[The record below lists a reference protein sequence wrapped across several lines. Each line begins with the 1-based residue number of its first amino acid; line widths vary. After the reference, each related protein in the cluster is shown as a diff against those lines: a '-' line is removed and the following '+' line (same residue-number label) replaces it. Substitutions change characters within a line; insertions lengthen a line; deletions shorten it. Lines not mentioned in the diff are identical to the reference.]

1 MFAIVDTETT
11 GGRPAEDRI
20 MEIAIIV
27 HNGKRVVETF
37 STLVN
42 PQRHI
47 DPFVSAMTGI
57 TEDMVADAPK
67 FEDIYQKVQELTEGK
82 IFVAHNARFDYG
94 MIRNEYKRL
103 NRQFLRKQLCTVKVA
118 RHVFPG
124 LPSYSLGR
132 LCDSIG
138 IKLNNRHRAF
148 GDAEAT
154 ALLFEK
160 LLLNDRKEVIR
171 SELNAGLEDS
181 ILPPHISREQV
192 DILPEETG
200 IYYFLNEKKKIIY
213 VGKSTNIKKR
223 VISHFSGDIKAR
235 RYAEMKEQIH
245 HVDFLLTGSELI
257 AMLKES
263 DEIKRFMPAFNMA
276 QKRKK
281 YRYGIFIRENE
292 LGLKHFSSESL
303 KLDED
308 PLIKVT
314 TPRMANMILEELE
327 QKHHLKQMMPMIQ
340 KMVKLG
346 TLEKFKEGHN
356 EKVHEIASRFY
367 FEHSN
372 FFIVEEAIN
381 PDERSLVWI
390 ENNTYRGFGY
400 APVEEGIT
408 DIAALSNHIQPY
420 RDNPDVRNILRTWLR
435 KNKKARLLIYN
446 KK

>member
-1 MFAIVDTETT
+1 MFAIIDTETT

-27 HNGKRVVETF
+27 HNGKRVVETY

-42 PQRHI
+42 PQRRI

-67 FEDIYQKVQELTEGK
+67 FEDIYHKVQELTEGK

-132 LCDSIG
+132 LCESIG

-181 ILPPHISREQV
+181 ILPNNLSRDQV
-192 DILPEETG
+192 DVLPEETG
-200 IYYFLNEKKKIIY
+200 VYYFLNAKKKIIY
-213 VGKSTNIKKR
+213 IGKSTNIKKR
-223 VISHFSGDIKAR
+223 VISHFSSDIKAKR
-235 RYAEMKEQIH
+235 FAEMKEEIH
-245 HVDFLLTGSELI
+245 HVDFHLTGSELI

-263 DEIKRFMPAFNMA
+263 DEIKRFMPAYNLA
-276 QKRKK
+276 QKIKK
-281 YRYGIFIRENE
+281 YRFGIFIRENE
-292 LGLKHFSSESL
+292 LGLKHFSMESL

-381 PDERSLVWI
+381 PDERSLVWV

-400 APVEEGIT
+400 APVEEGVT
-408 DIAALSNHIQPY
+408 DIAALANHIQPY